1 MSGLEIV
8 GAAALY
14 VAAVV
19 AAAYASAGIAA
30 YLNRNA
36 GLEGLVPVIISFFA
50 VIFVGA
56 VSGLILLGAAL

>member
-1 MSGLEIV
+1 MIGLEIV
-8 GAAALY
+8 GATALY

-19 AAAYASAGIAA
+19 AAAYVSAGIAA
-30 YLNRNA
+30 FINRNA

-56 VSGLILLGAAL
+56 VAGLVLLGTAL

>member
-1 MSGLEIV
+1 MSGLELV

-30 YLNRNA
+30 FLNRNA
-36 GLEGLVPVIISFFA
+36 CLEGLVPVIISFFA

-56 VSGLILLGAAL
+56 VTGLILLGAAA